1 MMRLS
6 TPDQDLLGS
15 VRRPVFALALSMGML
30 LLCPQAMAM
39 ECSDADKAGACLD
52 AGTFEW
58 CEDGE
63 MKSAKC
69 PDGQICVA
77 DNPFYDGAGC
87 VATDETACGEISAEG
102 ECTTA
107 NGVVWCDEGVPMVF
121 PCGEDSVCGW
131 DEQHG
136 EYDCLPRSNVTS
148 EADAQASD
156 DFGTTADASGE
167 DEDASG
173 EDTESGPEPDS
184 QDFGAENGSENP
196 ESRPETGADDS
207 AQQPMSP
214 SVTPTDTSSMVDS
227 AEDKESEQGCQ
238 AGHAPGGLLWI
249 MFSTT
254 IWLMARRRAGSLSI
268 A

>member
-1 MMRLS
+1 
-6 TPDQDLLGS
+6 
-15 VRRPVFALALSMGML
+15 
-30 LLCPQAMAM
+30 M
-39 ECSDADKAGACLD
+39 ECNDADEAGACLD
-52 AGTFEW
+52 AGTFQW

-63 MKSAKC
+63 IKSAKC

-87 VATDETACGEISAEG
+87 VATGETACGEISAEG

-131 DEQHG
+131 DEDNG

-148 EADAQASD
+148 EVDAQASD
-156 DFGTTADASGE
+156 NFDTTADASGE
-167 DEDASG
+167 DEDASS
-173 EDTESGPEPDS
+173 EDIESGPEPEP
-184 QDFGAENGSENP
+184 QDFGDGDGQENQENLP
-196 ESRPETGADDS
+196 ESEADDS
-207 AQQPMSP
+207 AQQSMSP
-214 SVTPTDTSSMVDS
+214 SVTPTDTSNMVES
-227 AEDKESEQGCQ
+227 TEAEEPRQGCQ
-238 AGHAPGGLLWI
+238 GGRSPADLLWA
-249 MFSTT
+249 MLSTA